1 MQWTWDEVYRESL
14 FRAGIKGDDQDV
26 DPSMLAKAR
35 RTALTVLDKLDG
47 EGIALPVFSLDIE
60 FVCTPNQEKYVLG
73 TGADASPASP
83 YRPET
88 IVTAQVQI
96 ASGAQPVYMPL
107 GPLDFRDYRNISVP
121 KTISQPFQY
130 SVDPKWPQADL
141 YLYPTPSQA
150 YRIRLACKLKWA
162 DVLGTPADAA
172 IAQLPSGYLNSF
184 IDVLALQLAKNER
197 LATQDLKNSANQ
209 GKYTMAVATWQ
220 QVPDIKS
227 RTVDAWS
234 WDLVKAGINPL

>member
-14 FRAGIKGDDQDV
+14 FRSGVKGEDQDV

-47 EGIALPVFSLDIE
+47 EGISLPVFSLDVE
-60 FVCTPNQEKYVLG
+60 FICVPNQEKYVLG
-73 TGADASPASP
+73 TGSDASPASP

-88 IVTAQVQI
+88 IITAQVQI
-96 ASGAQPVYMPL
+96 AQGAQPVYMPL

-121 KTISQPFQY
+121 KTVSQPFQY

-150 YRIRLACKLKWA
+150 YPVRLTCKLKWA
-162 DVLGTPADAA
+162 DVMGAPVDSV
-172 IAQLPSGYLNSF
+172 IAQLPSGYLNGF
-184 IDVLALQLAKNER
+184 IDILALQLAKNER
-197 LATQDLKNSANQ
+197 LATQDLKNSAMQ
-209 GKYTMAVATWQ
+209 GKYTMAAATWQ
-220 QVPDIKS
+220 QVPDIKG

-234 WDLVKAGINPL
+234 WDLVKAGSNPL